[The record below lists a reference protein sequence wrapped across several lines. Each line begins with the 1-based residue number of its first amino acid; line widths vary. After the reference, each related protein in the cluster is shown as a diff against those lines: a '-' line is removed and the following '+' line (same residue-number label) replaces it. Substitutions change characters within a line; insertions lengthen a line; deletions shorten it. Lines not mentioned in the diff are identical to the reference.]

1 MNKYFFPVAILL
13 VLLAFCAAYA
23 IFMLT
28 PAAQDKYVSMRRD
41 MIITFDKDAHAFAP
55 ETFTVSLGDTIY
67 LELVNDDILPHG
79 IAIDAYGITTF
90 VGAGDRANLAPF
102 TVTKA
107 GNFTF
112 YCPHLND
119 PHLSELGTLVV
130 LPLRR

>member
-1 MNKYFFPVAILL
+1 MNKYFFPIAILL
-13 VLLAFCAAYA
+13 ALLALGVAYT

-28 PAAQDKYVSMRRD
+28 STVRDEYVSVRRD
-41 MIITFDKDAHAFAP
+41 IVITFDRDAHAFAP

-79 IAIDAYGITTF
+79 IAIDAYGVTTF

-102 TVTKA
+102 TVTKV

-112 YCPHLND
+112 YCPHLGD
-119 PHLSELGTLVV
+119 SHLSELGTLVV